1 MTSAVQGSVREALEA
16 DPDVLCVSAG
26 SRTLCPIDHSHAG
39 CRTITEDDIEAHMM
53 TTTGGS
59 PPLDILVRTSG
70 VQRFSDFLLW
80 QVRTVTC
87 GHRSRSPLMSLFRV
101 VMIPKSSSPRATGP
115 ILACA
120 ILFPSSWTSRGKC
133 GSPRDDLL
141 CCRRFR
147 VPAFAALLAYLF
159 IVSYHT
165 RYSHPST
172 IPKRCSSVYQLS

>member
-1 MTSAVQGSVREALEA
+1 MPYASRDDMTSAVEGSVREALEA

-26 SRTLCPIDHSHAG
+26 SRTLCQIDHSHAC

-87 GHRSRSPLMSLFRV
+87 GHRGV
-101 VMIPKSSSPRATGP
+101 GGGP
-115 ILACA
+115 GEFLK
-120 ILFPSSWTSRGKC
+120 T
-133 GSPRDDLL
+133 
-141 CCRRFR
+141 
-147 VPAFAALLAYLF
+147 
-159 IVSYHT
+159 
-165 RYSHPST
+165 
-172 IPKRCSSVYQLS
+172 LSFF